1 MASENQRV
9 NASNAV
15 QADSTDFMFKGTYKM
30 GNNSLTLGYAK
41 DDSDTTGDNDVTS
54 VELIHNFSSR
64 AATVTMKPF
73 LRYGVSLKE
82 LDIAVV

>member
-1 MASENQRV
+1 
-9 NASNAV
+9 
-15 QADSTDFMFKGTYKM
+15 M

-64 AATVTMKPF
+64 ESLTIESDSLVVENIYEE
-73 LRYGVSLKE
+73 LRYGTSRSEHV
-82 LDIAVV
+82 IF